1 MGYTGPPG
9 YRPLWCKGETRF
21 AMMSSPLFPTVPRE
35 NTGPKGWTWHRTRLA
50 AVIGLALLV
59 TGCAGG
65 IPVLDRKGV
74 ADRIADAA
82 GFREEIVRTRP
93 FILAARHRL
102 SARGHPLTVYIE
114 GDGLA
119 WLSRRRLSNDPTPTD
134 PIALRLAAR
143 DPGPN
148 VVHLARPCQY
158 VDDPACHPRYWSSHR
173 FSEDVVSAVD
183 QAIDHFRKRT
193 GAAEVHLV
201 GYSGGGAVAALIA
214 ARRKDV
220 ASLRTV
226 AGNLDHE
233 ALNRHFGVSPLTG
246 SLNPAD
252 YAAALSHVPQHHFVG
267 REDQIV
273 PAFVAG
279 GFAGKAGDT
288 RCIRISAIDGVS
300 HETGWPER
308 WRKLLSLPVACR
320 LPRRPR

>member
-1 MGYTGPPG
+1 
-9 YRPLWCKGETRF
+9 
-21 AMMSSPLFPTVPRE
+21 MMSRPLFPTVLRE
-35 NTGPKGWTWHRTRLA
+35 ITGPKGWSRHLAKLA
-50 AVIGLALLV
+50 AAIGLALV
-59 TGCAGG
+59 VAGCADGF
-65 IPVLDRKGV
+65 PVPDRHLV
-74 ADRIADAA
+74 AERIATAA
-82 GFREEIVRTRP
+82 GFRTEVVRTRP
-93 FILAARHRL
+93 FILVARYRL
-102 SARGHPLTVYIE
+102 SSPGRPLTVYIE

-119 WLSRRRLSNDPTPTD
+119 WLSRGRLSDDPTPTD
-134 PIALRLAAR
+134 PVALRLAAL

-158 VDDPACHPRYWSSHR
+158 VDDSACHSRYWSSHR
-173 FSEDVVSAVD
+173 FSENVVSAID
-183 QAIDHFRKRT
+183 QAIEHFRKRI
-193 GAAEVHLV
+193 GAVAVHLV
-201 GYSGGGAVAALIA
+201 GYSGGGAVAALVA

-220 ASLRTV
+220 ASLRTL

-252 YAAALSHVPQHHFVG
+252 YAAALSRVPQHHFIG
-267 REDQIV
+267 REDQVI

-279 GFAGKAGDT
+279 SFARKAGDT

-300 HETGWPER
+300 HEYGWPER

>member
-1 MGYTGPPG
+1 
-9 YRPLWCKGETRF
+9 
-21 AMMSSPLFPTVPRE
+21 MMSNPLFPAVLRE
-35 NTGPKGWTWHRTRLA
+35 NTGPKGWTWHKTRLA
-50 AVIGLALLV
+50 AVIGLALVV

-74 ADRIADAA
+74 AERIADAA
-82 GFREEIVRTRP
+82 GLREEIVRTRS
-93 FILAARHRL
+93 FLLAARHRL

-119 WLSRRRLSNDPTPTD
+119 WLSRRRLSSDPTPTD
-134 PIALRLAAR
+134 PIALRMAAR

-183 QAIDHFRKRT
+183 QAIDHFRKRI

-267 REDQIV
+267 REDHVV

-300 HETGWPER
+300 HEYGWPER

-320 LPRRPR
+320 PPRRPR